1 MTEKITAV
9 QAYINEVMASLPE
22 VKEKKEHNFKA
33 GESLWGLAKQEL
45 GRKNVSNKERNI
57 CF

>member
-1 MTEKITAV
+1 MSEKITAV

-22 VKEKKEHNFKA
+22 VKEKKEHNLKA

-45 GRKNVSNKERNI
+45 GRKNVSNKEI
-57 CF
+57 Q